1 MTSPSQAVSDTSTT
15 TATACCMLM
24 LSLFTFGHFT
34 SFHTGIIK
42 QHPQDTLSAV
52 LLGSWCGAIP
62 AGAVEAGQ
70 ASQVK
75 CAVNLPTSPSPTS
88 HAIGWESAGCA
99 VLSGF
104 WPLVLGCAVW
114 RRPCLVAPP
123 PQATKT
129 QDSAPTSSSSVAVGN
144 HDWQS
149 TVNYHGHQTQQQ
161 RL

>member
-75 CAVNLPTSPSPTS
+75 CAVNLPNITIANQPCNWLGVGRLRSVV
-88 HAIGWESAGCA
+88 WLLA
-99 VLSGF
+99 VGAWLRR
-104 WPLVLGCAVW
+104 LETAVLGCA
-114 RRPCLVAPP
+114 A
-123 PQATKT
+123 AASN
-129 QDSAPTSSSSVAVGN
+129 QDSRLSPNLLLLSSS
-144 HDWQS
+144 W
-149 TVNYHGHQTQQQ
+149 
-161 RL
+161 